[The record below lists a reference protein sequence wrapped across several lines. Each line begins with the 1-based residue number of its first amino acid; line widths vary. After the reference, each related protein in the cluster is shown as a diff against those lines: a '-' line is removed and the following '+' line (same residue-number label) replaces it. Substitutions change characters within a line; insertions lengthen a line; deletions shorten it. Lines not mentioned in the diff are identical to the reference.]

1 MFFSVKEGFCQIR
14 GSWVFTVCSLLL
26 DLYYDSRCYLH
37 SGGFPDESVC
47 CFHTLQVPLAPP
59 HFGRPRIDILFGK
72 MRVLCPISFPRG
84 GCVCSWLRVSAE
96 LGSATAKHGKACLQP
111 YGAKADSIESVCSI
125 CLLHQGTPARQNKL
139 RKAKTN

>member
-1 MFFSVKEGFCQIR
+1 MIADVNYTVAGFPMNPSV
-14 GSWVFTVCSLLL
+14 VFTRCRFPLHLPIFADHALIFSLAK
-26 DLYYDSRCYLH
+26 CE
-37 SGGFPDESVC
+37 FC
-47 CFHTLQVPLAPP
+47 A
-59 HFGRPRIDILFGK
+59 
-72 MRVLCPISFPRG
+72 ISFPRG

-139 RKAKTN
+139 RMAKTN